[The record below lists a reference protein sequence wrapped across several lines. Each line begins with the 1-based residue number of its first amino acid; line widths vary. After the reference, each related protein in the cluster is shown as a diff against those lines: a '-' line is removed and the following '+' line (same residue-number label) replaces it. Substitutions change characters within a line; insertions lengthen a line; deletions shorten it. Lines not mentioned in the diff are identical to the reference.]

1 MNWVEETF
9 QKMTLEQK
17 VGQLIISRS
26 NFKSSTLEML
36 RKGWLGGVGSLFI
49 RFVCGSDANKIVK
62 LTNQIQEESLIPPF
76 FYTDCENGLPHVFT
90 IGTEFPNNMAVAAT
104 GDPELAYKM
113 GRAIANEA
121 RTLGYDIIAGPVLDI
136 NSNPQNPIIGTRAF
150 ADTVEVVTEFGKRY
164 VDGVQEEQVIACGK
178 HFPGHGDTDIDSHI
192 SVPVVGKCL
201 KTLKKKELAPFRTL
215 VDYGMK
221 SVMTSHT
228 YFPELQTGEEVPVTF
243 SEKAVKKL
251 LIGSWKF
258 KGLVISDSLSMNAI
272 TSDYSVEEAAVLS
285 VKAGNDLLLQDYNTD
300 PMVTFNGLLNAVKD
314 GRLDEK
320 EDIDKKV
327 LKILQAKEWC
337 NIRTKPLLREK
348 TIEDLNKNKF
358 HQMLSAEIAEKSVTV
373 LENRAMPIPAKQE
386 ILVIS
391 TRNDEDLGSTC
402 DLGTIISPKS
412 IVLYEYLKEYNENT
426 AITTISENPGEEEK
440 KRILQLSKK
449 FKHVIVTN
457 YIRIISYKQ
466 GSGTIPDS
474 QIDFIERLAKQNRS
488 VTNLIFGNPYV
499 IARLPKTANVI
510 AAYSDCNYSIKA
522 AVDILFGTKKP
533 KGKLP
538 VKLSRK
544 YERGYGL

>member
-178 HFPGHGDTDIDSHI
+178 HFPGHGDTDTDSHI
-192 SVPVVGKCL
+192 SVPVVDKCL
-201 KTLKKKELAPFRTL
+201 KTLKKKEFYPFKTL
-215 VDYGMK
+215 VDHGIQ
-221 SVMTSHT
+221 SIMTSHT
-228 YFPELQTGEEVPVTF
+228 YFPELQQGEEVPVTF

-251 LIGSWKF
+251 LLDSWKF
-258 KGLVISDSLSMNAI
+258 KGLVVTDSLSMQAI
-272 TSDYSVEEAAVLS
+272 AANYSVEEAAVLS
-285 VKAGNDLLLQDYNTD
+285 IKAGNDMVLQDYNTD
-300 PMVTFNGLLNAVKD
+300 PMVTFNGLMEAVSS
-314 GRLDEK
+314 GRLTEKEIDEK
-320 EDIDKKV
+320 V
-327 LKILQAKEWC
+327 RKILKAKQWC
-337 NIRTKPLLREK
+337 GIRNKKPMEEK
-348 TIEDLNKNKF
+348 DIEGLNRNKF

-386 ILVIS
+386 ILIIS
-391 TRNDEDLGSTC
+391 TRNDEGVECVS
-402 DLGTIISPKS
+402 DLGTVISPRS
-412 IVLYEYLKEYNENT
+412 MALYEYVKEYNENT
-426 AITTISENPGEEEK
+426 AITTISENPEEEEK
-440 KRILQLSKK
+440 LRILELSKK
-449 FKHVIVTN
+449 FKHVIITN

-499 IARLPKTANVI
+499 IARLPKTANI
-510 AAYSDCNYSIKA
+510 LTAYSDCNASIKA
-522 AVDILFGTKKP
+522 TVDILFGTKKSC
-533 KGKLP
+533 GKLP

-544 YERGYGL
+544 YDRGYGL